1 MRKMFN
7 RDNLERQIKPLR
19 HASQT
24 ALVALEEVGLFDPG
38 IDPSR
43 SYYWY
48 KTTPFGLP
56 QKVYWGLL
64 AVCFVI
70 AFASVK

>member
-1 MRKMFN
+1 MFD
-7 RDNLERQIKPLR
+7 RDKLEKKIRPIR
-19 HASQT
+19 DASQT

-64 AVCFVI
+64 GVCFVI
-70 AFASVK
+70 ALISVK